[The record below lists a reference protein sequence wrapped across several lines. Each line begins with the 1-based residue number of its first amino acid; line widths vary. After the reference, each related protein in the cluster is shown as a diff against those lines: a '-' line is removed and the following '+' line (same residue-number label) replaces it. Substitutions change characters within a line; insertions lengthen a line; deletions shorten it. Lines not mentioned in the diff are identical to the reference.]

1 MKIVRDCYFYLE
13 RKNKTDFKDYEKFL
27 NDPYM
32 SDITDIIK
40 KHGWYVVPEK
50 EKKETT
56 ETNGDKTEEVK
67 TIEVKTEG

>member
-1 MKIVRDCYFYLE
+1 
-13 RKNKTDFKDYEKFL
+13 
-27 NDPYM
+27 M

-56 ETNGDKTEEVK
+56 KETTETYEVK